1 MLFMVVPVVWKYK
14 TMSMNDAPRSE
25 RLHIALFGRRNA
37 GKSSLINALT
47 GQQTAL
53 VSDVPGTTT
62 DPVMKSME
70 ILPLGPCVLI
80 DTAGFDDSGKVGD
93 LRTERTREVI
103 KQTDIAIIVTDD
115 ISLDDE
121 AAWAGLLK
129 QANVPFVAVL
139 NKVDLMPEVSST
151 LLADTAKRLGCDVV
165 PVSALHG
172 TGLDLLRKTLA
183 GLMPE
188 NEKQSL
194 TGNLAKPGDTVLL
207 VMPQDPQAPK
217 GRLILP
223 QVQTLRDLMD
233 KGCIAMCCTTE
244 GIDQAFA
251 SLRDPPHLIIT
262 DSQVFDIVEQK
273 IPKSHA
279 YANETDETDETDT
292 PRKGAKPLRKK
303 DASRLSALAWGHADE
318 MHEPLLT
325 SFSVLMAAHK
335 GDINYFVESAPAIDR
350 LTEQSRVLIAEACTH
365 APLAEDIGREK
376 IPRLLR
382 KRVGQGLTVNIVAG
396 KDFPDDVRGYD
407 LVIHCGGCMFNRK
420 FMLSRVEQCRAQGVP
435 MTNYGITIAH
445 VKGILDKVSLPH

>member
-1 MLFMVVPVVWKYK
+1 M
-14 TMSMNDAPRSE
+14 
-25 RLHIALFGRRNA
+25 HIALFGRRNV

-93 LRTERTREVI
+93 LRTERTHEVI
-103 KQTDIAIIVTDD
+103 KQTDIAIIVTDGT
-115 ISLDDE
+115 SLGEE
-121 AAWAGLLK
+121 ASWAALLK
-129 QANVPFVAVL
+129 QANVPYIAVL
-139 NKVDLMPEVSST
+139 NKVDLMNEVPST
-151 LLADTAKRLGCDVV
+151 LLADMAKRLGCDVV
-165 PVSALHG
+165 PVSAMNG
-172 TGLDLLRKTLA
+172 TGLELLKQTLA

-188 NEKQSL
+188 SEKQSL
-194 TGNLAKPGDTVLL
+194 TGNLVQAGDTVLL

-233 KGCIAMCCTTE
+233 KRCIAVCCTTE
-244 GIDQAFA
+244 DIDKTLL
-251 SLRDPPHLIIT
+251 SLREPPRLIIT
-262 DSQVFDIVEQK
+262 DSQVFDIVEK
-273 IPKSHA
+273 K
-279 YANETDETDETDT
+279 
-292 PRKGAKPLRKK
+292 KP
-303 DASRLSALAWGHADE
+303 AES
-318 MHEPLLT
+318 LLT

-335 GDINYFVESAPAIDR
+335 GDINYFVESAAAIDS

-382 KRVGQGLTVNIVAG
+382 KRVGQQLTIDVVAG
-396 KDFPDDVRGYD
+396 KDFPADLSGYD

-420 FMLSRVEQCRAQGVP
+420 FMLSRVEQCRVQGVP

-445 VKGILDKVSLPH
+445 IKNILGKVSLP

>member
-1 MLFMVVPVVWKYK
+1 MGL
-14 TMSMNDAPRSE
+14 NEAPRSE

-80 DTAGFDDSGKVGD
+80 DTAGFDDSGKVGN
-93 LRTERTREVI
+93 LRAERTREVI
-103 KQTDIAIIVTDD
+103 KQTDIAIIVTDGT
-115 ISLDDE
+115 SLDDE
-121 AAWAGLLK
+121 AVWASLLK
-129 QANVPFVAVL
+129 QANVPCVAVL
-139 NKVDLMPEVSST
+139 NKVDLMQEAPST
-151 LLADTAKRLGCDVV
+151 LLADIAKRLGCDAI
-165 PVSALHG
+165 PVSALNG
-172 TGLDLLRKTLA
+172 TGLDLLRQTLA

-188 NEKQSL
+188 GRKSL
-194 TGNLAKPGDTVLL
+194 TGNLVQAGDTVLL

-233 KGCIAMCCTTE
+233 KRCIAICCTTDD
-244 GIDQAFA
+244 IDRTLAA
-251 SLRDPPHLIIT
+251 LREPPRLIIT

-273 IPKSHA
+273 
-279 YANETDETDETDT
+279 
-292 PRKGAKPLRKK
+292 KPEE
-303 DASRLSALAWGHADE
+303 S
-318 MHEPLLT
+318 LLT
-325 SFSVLMAAHK
+325 SFSVLIAAHK
-335 GDINYFVESAPAIDR
+335 GDISYFVESAPAIDR

-376 IPRLLR
+376 IPRMLHQ
-382 KRVGQGLTVNIVAG
+382 RVGQGLTIDIVAG
-396 KDFPDDVRGYD
+396 KDFPEDLTGYD
-407 LVIHCGGCMFNRK
+407 LVIHCGGCMFNRR
-420 FMLSRVEQCRAQGVP
+420 FMLQRVEQCRVQGVP

-445 VKGILDKVSLPH
+445 IKGILGKVSLP

>member
-1 MLFMVVPVVWKYK
+1 M
-14 TMSMNDAPRSE
+14 
-25 RLHIALFGRRNA
+25 HIALFGRRNA

-103 KQTDIAIIVTDD
+103 KQTDIAILVTDGS
-115 ISLDDE
+115 SLDDE
-121 AAWAGLLK
+121 ATWAALLK
-129 QANVPFVAVL
+129 QANVPFVTVL
-139 NKVDLMPEVSST
+139 NKVDLLEEVPST
-151 LLADTAKRLGCDVV
+151 LLEDMAKRLGCDVV
-165 PVSALHG
+165 PVSAING
-172 TGLDLLRKTLA
+172 TGLDTLRDTLA

-188 NEKQSL
+188 SEKQSL
-194 TGNLAKPGDTVLL
+194 TGDLARPGDTVLL

-233 KGCIAMCCTTE
+233 KRCIAICCTTDD
-244 GIDQAFA
+244 IDSTLAA
-251 SLRDPPHLIIT
+251 LKKPPRLIIT
-262 DSQVFDIVEQK
+262 DSQVFDIVEK
-273 IPKSHA
+273 K
-279 YANETDETDETDT
+279 
-292 PRKGAKPLRKK
+292 KPEE
-303 DASRLSALAWGHADE
+303 S
-318 MHEPLLT
+318 LLT
-325 SFSVLMAAHK
+325 SFSVLMAAQK
-335 GDINYFVESAPAIDR
+335 GDIRFFVRSAMAIDR
-350 LTEQSRVLIAEACTH
+350 MTEQSRVLIAEACTH

-376 IPRLLR
+376 IPRMLR
-382 KRVGQGLTVNIVAG
+382 QRVGQGLTVDIVAG
-396 KDFPDDVRGYD
+396 KDFPEDVTSYD

-420 FMLSRVEQCRAQGVP
+420 FMLSRVDQCRRQGTP

-445 VKGILDKVSLPH
+445 LKGILGKVSLP

>member
-1 MLFMVVPVVWKYK
+1 MASETSTFNRTPH
-14 TMSMNDAPRSE
+14 SE

-62 DPVMKSME
+62 DPVLKAME

-93 LRTERTREVI
+93 LRTERTRQVI
-103 KQTDIAIIVTDD
+103 KQTDIAILVTDGS
-115 ISLDDE
+115 SLDDE
-121 AAWAGLLK
+121 AGWAALLK
-129 QANVPFVAVL
+129 QAHVPYLAVL
-139 NKVDLMPEVSST
+139 NKVDLHDEMPT
-151 LLADTAKRLGCDVV
+151 ALLDQTAKRLGCEVV
-165 PVSALHG
+165 AVSALHG
-172 TGLDLLRKTLA
+172 TGLELLRSTLA
-183 GLMPE
+183 GMIPE
-188 NEKQSL
+188 GGKDSL
-194 TGNLAKPGDTVLL
+194 TGRLAVAGDVVML

-233 KGCIAMCCTTE
+233 KGCIAVCSTT
-244 GIDQAFA
+244 GDIDRTLA
-251 SLRDPPHLIIT
+251 SLREPPRLIIT
-262 DSQVFDIVEQK
+262 DSQVFDIVENK
-273 IPKSHA
+273 
-279 YANETDETDETDT
+279 
-292 PRKGAKPLRKK
+292 KPVQ
-303 DASRLSALAWGHADE
+303 S
-318 MHEPLLT
+318 LLT

-335 GDINYFVESAPAIDR
+335 GDIGYFVQSAAAIDR
-350 LTEQSRVLIAEACTH
+350 LSEQSRVLIAEACSH

-382 KRVGQGLTVNIVAG
+382 KRVGDGLTVDIVAG
-396 KDFPDDVRGYD
+396 KDFPDDLTGYD

-420 FMLSRVEQCRAQGVP
+420 FMLSRVEQCRAQGVA

-445 VKGILDKVSLPH
+445 IKGILDKVSLP

>member
-1 MLFMVVPVVWKYK
+1 
-14 TMSMNDAPRSE
+14 MNSTPQSE

-47 GQQTAL
+47 GQQIAL

-62 DPVMKSME
+62 DPVIKSME

-80 DTAGFDDSGKVGD
+80 DTAGFDDSGKVGN
-93 LRTERTREVI
+93 LRSERTRAVI
-103 KQTDIAIIVTDD
+103 KQTDIGILVTGGT
-115 ISLDDE
+115 SLDDE

-139 NKVDLMPEVSST
+139 NKVDLMDVVPVT
-151 LLADTAKRLGCDVV
+151 LLADIAKRLGCDVV
-165 PVSALHG
+165 PVSAMKG
-172 TGLDLLRKTLA
+172 TGLDLLKRTLA

-188 NEKQSL
+188 NGKQSL
-194 TGNLAKPGDTVLL
+194 TGQLAQAGDTVLL

-233 KGCIAMCCTTE
+233 KRCVAICCTTDD
-244 GIDQAFA
+244 IDRTLAA
-251 SLRDPPHLIIT
+251 MKHPPRLIIT

-273 IPKSHA
+273 
-279 YANETDETDETDT
+279 
-292 PRKGAKPLRKK
+292 KPV
-303 DASRLSALAWGHADE
+303 DS
-318 MHEPLLT
+318 LLT

-335 GDINYFVESAPAIDR
+335 GDIDYFIESAAAIDQ

-376 IPRLLR
+376 IPRLLQG
-382 KRVGQGLTVNIVAG
+382 RVGKGLKIDIVAG
-396 KDFPDDVRGYD
+396 KDFPEDLTGYD

-420 FMLSRVEQCRAQGVP
+420 FMLQRVLQCRAQGVP

-445 VKGILDKVSLPH
+445 IKGIINKVSLP

>member
-1 MLFMVVPVVWKYK
+1 
-14 TMSMNDAPRSE
+14 MNSTPQSE

-47 GQQTAL
+47 GQQIAL

-62 DPVMKSME
+62 DPVIKSME

-80 DTAGFDDSGKVGD
+80 DTAGFDDSGKVGN
-93 LRTERTREVI
+93 LRSERTRAVI
-103 KQTDIAIIVTDD
+103 KQTDIGILVTDGT
-115 ISLDDE
+115 SLDDE

-139 NKVDLMPEVSST
+139 NKVDLMDVVPVT
-151 LLADTAKRLGCDVV
+151 LLANIAKRLGCDVV
-165 PVSALHG
+165 PVSAMKG
-172 TGLDLLRKTLA
+172 TGLDLLKRTLA

-188 NEKQSL
+188 NGKQSL
-194 TGNLAKPGDTVLL
+194 TGQLAQAGDTVLL

-233 KGCIAMCCTTE
+233 KRCVAICCTTDD
-244 GIDQAFA
+244 IDRTLAA
-251 SLRDPPHLIIT
+251 MKHPPRLIIT

-273 IPKSHA
+273 
-279 YANETDETDETDT
+279 
-292 PRKGAKPLRKK
+292 KPV
-303 DASRLSALAWGHADE
+303 DS
-318 MHEPLLT
+318 LLT

-335 GDINYFVESAPAIDR
+335 GDIDFFIESAAAIDQ

-376 IPRLLR
+376 IPRLLQG
-382 KRVGQGLTVNIVAG
+382 RVGKGLKIDIVAG
-396 KDFPDDVRGYD
+396 KDFPEDLTGYD

-420 FMLSRVEQCRAQGVP
+420 FMLQRVLQCRAQGVP

-445 VKGILDKVSLPH
+445 IKGIINKVSLP

>member
-1 MLFMVVPVVWKYK
+1 MNISNLYLLYLLFSFFKCRFMVVQ
-14 TMSMNDAPRSE
+14 SMNTAPRSE
-25 RLHIALFGRRNA
+25 RLHIALFGRRNV

-62 DPVMKSME
+62 DPVSKSME

-93 LRTERTREVI
+93 LRSERTREVI
-103 KQTDIAIIVTDD
+103 KQTDIAIIVTDGA
-115 ISLDDE
+115 SLDE
-121 AAWAGLLK
+121 ESAWAGLLK
-129 QANVPFVAVL
+129 QANVPYVTVL
-139 NKVDLMPEVSST
+139 NKVDLLNDVPST
-151 LLADTAKRLGCDVV
+151 LLADIAKRLNCDVIA
-165 PVSALHG
+165 VSALQG

-194 TGNLAKPGDTVLL
+194 TGNLAKAGDTVLL

-233 KGCIAMCCTTE
+233 KGCIAICCTTQDM
-244 GIDQAFA
+244 DQALA
-251 SLRDPPHLIIT
+251 SLREPPHLIIT

-273 IPKSHA
+273 KPQ
-279 YANETDETDETDT
+279 ET
-292 PRKGAKPLRKK
+292 
-303 DASRLSALAWGHADE
+303 
-318 MHEPLLT
+318 LLT

-335 GDINYFVESAPAIDR
+335 GDIQYFVESAPAINR
-350 LTEQSRVLIAEACTH
+350 LTEESRVLIAEACTH

-376 IPRLLR
+376 IPRMLR
-382 KRVGQGLTVNIVAG
+382 KRVGEKLTVDIVAG

-407 LVIHCGGCMFNRK
+407 LVIHCGGCMFNRR
-420 FMLSRVEQCRAQGVP
+420 FMLQRVEQCRAQGVP

-445 VKGILDKVSLPH
+445 IKGILGKVSLP

>member
-1 MLFMVVPVVWKYK
+1 
-14 TMSMNDAPRSE
+14 MNGLNNTPRSE
-25 RLHIALFGRRNA
+25 RLHIALFGRRNV

-47 GQQTAL
+47 GQQIAI
-53 VSDVPGTTT
+53 VSDVAGTTT
-62 DPVMKSME
+62 DPVSKSME

-80 DTAGFDDSGKVGD
+80 DTAGFDDTGEVGD

-103 KQTDIAIIVTDD
+103 KQADIAILVTDGTT
-115 ISLDDE
+115 LDKE
-121 AAWAGLLK
+121 LAWAALLK

-139 NKVDLMPEVSST
+139 NKVDLMHEVPSAV
-151 LLADTAKRLGCDVV
+151 LADIAKRLGCDAI
-165 PVSALHG
+165 PVSAKNG
-172 TGLDLLRKTLA
+172 DGLNLLRNTLA

-188 NEKQSL
+188 SGSQSL
-194 TGNLAKPGDTVLL
+194 TGNLAKAGDTVLL

-233 KGCIAMCCTTE
+233 KGCIAICCTTE
-244 GIDQAFA
+244 DIDRTLAA
-251 SLRDPPHLIIT
+251 LKEPPHLIIT

-273 IPKSHA
+273 
-279 YANETDETDETDT
+279 
-292 PRKGAKPLRKK
+292 KP
-303 DASRLSALAWGHADE
+303 AQSQ
-318 MHEPLLT
+318 LT

-335 GDINYFVESAPAIDR
+335 GDIRYFVESALAIDR

-376 IPRLLR
+376 IPRMLR
-382 KRVGQGLTVNIVAG
+382 QRVGQGLTVDIVAG
-396 KDFPDDVRGYD
+396 KDFPSDVTGYN

-420 FMLSRVEQCRAQGVP
+420 FMLSRVEQCRTQGVP

-445 VKGILDKVSLPH
+445 VKGILAKVSIP

>member
-1 MLFMVVPVVWKYK
+1 M
-14 TMSMNDAPRSE
+14 
-25 RLHIALFGRRNA
+25 FGRRNA
-37 GKSSLINALT
+37 GKSSLINALA
-47 GQQTAL
+47 GQQIAL

-80 DTAGFDDSGKVGD
+80 DTAGFDDSGKIGD

-103 KQTDIAIIVTDD
+103 KQTDIAIIVTEGNV
-115 ISLDDE
+115 LDDE
-121 AAWAGLLK
+121 IAWAGLLK
-129 QANVPFVAVL
+129 QANIPYAAVL
-139 NKVDLMPEVSST
+139 NKVDLMQEVPST
-151 LLADTAKRLGCDVV
+151 LLTDMAKRLGCDVI
-165 PVSALHG
+165 PVSAMNG
-172 TGLDLLRKTLA
+172 TGLDILKKTLA

-188 NEKQSL
+188 SGNQSL
-194 TGNLAKPGDTVLL
+194 TGHLAQAGDTVLL

-233 KGCIAMCCTTE
+233 KRCIAICCTTE
-244 GIDQAFA
+244 DIDQTLTT
-251 SLRDPPHLIIT
+251 LREPPQLIIT

-273 IPKSHA
+273 
-279 YANETDETDETDT
+279 
-292 PRKGAKPLRKK
+292 KPAESK
-303 DASRLSALAWGHADE
+303 
-318 MHEPLLT
+318 LT

-335 GDINYFVESAPAIDR
+335 GDIQYFVESATAINR

-376 IPRLLR
+376 IPRMLR
-382 KRVGQGLTVNIVAG
+382 QRVGQGLTVDIVAG
-396 KDFPDDVRGYD
+396 KDFPNDLTGYD

-420 FMLSRVEQCRAQGVP
+420 FMLSRVDQCRTQGVP

-445 VKGILDKVSLPH
+445 VKGILGKVSLP

>member
-1 MLFMVVPVVWKYK
+1 MVEKENGLNG
-14 TMSMNDAPRSE
+14 TPRSE
-25 RLHIALFGRRNA
+25 RLHIALFGRRNV

-62 DPVMKSME
+62 DPVSKSME

-103 KQTDIAIIVTDD
+103 KQTDIAIIVTDGT
-115 ISLDDE
+115 SLDDE
-121 AAWAGLLK
+121 SAWAGLLK
-129 QANVPFVAVL
+129 QANVPYVTVL
-139 NKVDLMPEVSST
+139 NKVDLLNEVPST
-151 LLADTAKRLGCDVV
+151 LLADIAKRLNCDVIA
-165 PVSALHG
+165 VSAMQG

-194 TGNLAKPGDTVLL
+194 TGNLAKAGDTVLL

-217 GRLILP
+217 GRLSLP
-223 QVQTLRDLMD
+223 QVQTLRDLKD
-233 KGCIAMCCTTE
+233 KGCIAICCTTQDM
-244 GIDQAFA
+244 DQALA
-251 SLRDPPHLIIT
+251 SLREPPHLIIT

-273 IPKSHA
+273 
-279 YANETDETDETDT
+279 
-292 PRKGAKPLRKK
+292 KPL
-303 DASRLSALAWGHADE
+303 E
-318 MHEPLLT
+318 TLLT

-335 GDINYFVESAPAIDR
+335 GDIQYFVESAPAINR
-350 LTEQSRVLIAEACTH
+350 LTEESRVLIAEACTH

-382 KRVGQGLTVNIVAG
+382 KRVGEKLTVDIVAG

-407 LVIHCGGCMFNRK
+407 LVIHCGGCMFNRR
-420 FMLSRVEQCRAQGVP
+420 FMLQRVEQCRAQGVP

-445 VKGILDKVSLPH
+445 IKGILGKVSLP